1 MASRKVN
8 EANELPMDVTIM
20 GPLRPFSS
28 DQVPRK
34 QAVNIA
40 GTVKAMFTKRM
51 YWEALFST
59 ISPVLQENL
68 NFGDLF
74 NHSVLPC
81 KIARKIHT
89 VVDQLYLKVR

>member
-1 MASRKVN
+1 MAIRKVN
-8 EANELPMDVTIM
+8 EASELPIDVTIM

-34 QAVNIA
+34 QAVNMA

-51 YWEALFST
+51 YWEALFCT
-59 ISPVLQENL
+59 ISSVLEKNL
-68 NFGDLF
+68 NFGNLF

-81 KIARKIHT
+81 KIA
-89 VVDQLYLKVR
+89 QQNAYCG

>member
-1 MASRKVN
+1 MAIRKVN
-8 EANELPMDVTIM
+8 EASELPIDVTIM

-34 QAVNIA
+34 QAVNMA

-51 YWEALFST
+51 YREALFCT
-59 ISPVLQENL
+59 ISSVLQNNV

-74 NHSVLPC
+74 NHSVLTC
-81 KIARKIHT
+81 KIAWKIHT
-89 VVDQLYLKVR
+89 AVDNFYLTL

>member
-1 MASRKVN
+1 MAIRKVN
-8 EANELPMDVTIM
+8 EASELPIDVTIM

-51 YWEALFST
+51 YWEALFCTFS
-59 ISPVLQENL
+59 SVLQKNL

-81 KIARKIHT
+81 KIAQKIHT
-89 VVDQLYLKVR
+89 AVDKLYLKVR

>member
-8 EANELPMDVTIM
+8 EASELPIDVTIM

-51 YWEALFST
+51 YWEALFCTFS
-59 ISPVLQENL
+59 SVLQKNL

-81 KIARKIHT
+81 KIAQKIHT
-89 VVDQLYLKVR
+89 VVDKLCLKER

>member
-8 EANELPMDVTIM
+8 EASELPIDVTIM

-34 QAVNIA
+34 QAVNMA

-51 YWEALFST
+51 YWEALFCTLS
-59 ISPVLQENL
+59 SVLQK
-68 NFGDLF
+68 NFKKFANLF
-74 NHSVLPC
+74 NHSVPTC
-81 KIARKIHT
+81 KIA
-89 VVDQLYLKVR
+89 

>member
-8 EANELPMDVTIM
+8 EASELPIDVTIM

-34 QAVNIA
+34 QAVNMA

-51 YWEALFST
+51 YREALFCT
-59 ISPVLQENL
+59 ISSVLQKNL
-68 NFGDLF
+68 NLQYWE
-74 NHSVLPC
+74 HP
-81 KIARKIHT
+81 
-89 VVDQLYLKVR
+89 LKVFDIQREKVCYSTPLIMRCLH

>member
-8 EANELPMDVTIM
+8 EASELPIDVTIM

-34 QAVNIA
+34 QAVNMA

-51 YWEALFST
+51 YREALFCT
-59 ISPVLQENL
+59 ISSVLQKNEIL
-68 NFGDLF
+68 VICLITQFLHVKLLEKF
-74 NHSVLPC
+74 ILWLTTC
-81 KIARKIHT
+81 I
-89 VVDQLYLKVR
+89 